1 MTLFIGPPQWQQGW
15 GDGSGQQAGS
25 EVGAYFNT
33 MADVVGAP
41 FMYGRSPFGGGG
53 PYGGGYPMMPP
64 QYRPPMYGPGIPSQR
79 IIPSVPGAPAIGV
92 KLQPLG
98 FSDVQFSAASGTA
111 LSATTRPQKPF
122 KARRLV
128 VELARTGASATGLV
142 KISSITVGVNNQFVS
157 TGSVS
162 AGAFAANGFDVNVEL
177 SACSTA
183 LDINV
188 NYTIT
193 AAPAMADVVDVGTTM
208 FGETVGS

>member
-15 GDGSGQQAGS
+15 NGGGGG
-25 EVGAYFNT
+25 EVGSFYNS

-41 FMYGRSPFGGGG
+41 YPMQFGGFRPMPQQYAPPPSYQPN
-53 PYGGGYPMMPP
+53 PYAH
-64 QYRPPMYGPGIPSQR
+64 GIPSGR
-79 IIPSVPGAPAIGV
+79 ILPSIPGVPALGV

-98 FSDVQFSAASGTA
+98 FSDVQFTATSGTS
-111 LSATTRPQKPF
+111 LTATTRPQKPF
-122 KARRLV
+122 KGRRLV
-128 VELARTGASATGLV
+128 VELARTGATATGLV
-142 KISSITVGVNNQFVS
+142 KITSITIGVNNQFVS

-188 NYTIT
+188 NYTIS
-193 AAPAMADVVDVGTTM
+193 AAPTTTDKVDVGTTM